1 MFNLVSNKL
10 VSGLRYKFL
19 GPSTPVLMLSS
30 FCLGVQALGS
40 SEGSADSRESDEQET
55 QLYYLHL
62 GHSLVNT
69 HSNFPG
75 LRMSWFLQPFKKE
88 APSCPEGNLKS

>member
-1 MFNLVSNKL
+1 VDP
-10 VSGLRYKFL
+10 G
-19 GPSTPVLMLSS
+19 
-30 FCLGVQALGS
+30 
-40 SEGSADSRESDEQET
+40 ESDEQET
-55 QLYYLHL
+55 QLYLHL